1 MAGIKPECR
10 SRRLTARCIRRHGRP
25 TARPRADSALP
36 CYLGANDAR
45 PDHLGTLACHVYR
58 TGAANGGTGPGME
71 WSWVMCPAG
80 GLSASLSVTVSSRRW
95 TA

>member
-1 MAGIKPECR
+1 MKWRWVLGPAGEGIMIEVIFAGGIKPECR
-10 SRRLTARCIRRHGRP
+10 SRRLTARCIRRHGR
-25 TARPRADSALP
+25 
-36 CYLGANDAR
+36 
-45 PDHLGTLACHVYR
+45 HLGTPACHVYR